1 MDKKMIMAALAMA
14 TSIGDVHLPAL
25 MPLTQ
30 NPGRQWRPKQRKK
43 HNEAIEAAAQA
54 KRDRK
59 NRLRLERMK
68 K

>member
-1 MDKKMIMAALAMA
+1 MRSKLAVAAVAAMAAMV
-14 TSIGDVHLPAL
+14 SGIDFIPLP
-25 MPLTQ
+25 Q
-30 NPGRQWRPKQRKK
+30 NLDRQWKPRRPIQ

-59 NRLRLERMK
+59 NKLRLERVK

>member
-1 MDKKMIMAALAMA
+1 MRSKLTAAAIAAMEA
-14 TSIGDVHLPAL
+14 IVSGIDFISPPQT
-25 MPLTQ
+25 
-30 NPGRQWRPKQRKK
+30 PGRQWKPRRPIQ

-59 NRLRLERMK
+59 NKLRLERVK